1 MEAVRFEFYL
11 CLVFASVFAT
21 SLIAVLTGASP
32 SLLWILAMVLGIAG
46 AVWFYFMAY
55 FYNWSAYQFEVICWG
70 ILIGRLRSPEQ
81 VIGRWIQLLEA
92 AKKTAPMMHRLTR
105 MGIETFD
112 VEKASGGEE
121 SGKASP

>member
-1 MEAVRFEFYL
+1 MTDQDRPPPIELPLERYLEFFSAKSDRLMEAVRFEFYL

-55 FYNWSAYQFEVICWG
+55 FYYWSAYQFLLNCWG
-70 ILIGRLRSPEQ
+70 IVVG
-81 VIGRWIQLLEA
+81 WFA
-92 AKKTAPMMHRLTR
+92 
-105 MGIETFD
+105 
-112 VEKASGGEE
+112 
-121 SGKASP
+121 